1 MKAAVID
8 HSGPPEV
15 LQYREVPDPTPRPN
29 EVLVRNLAISIE
41 GGDVSSRAG
50 GRFAKTPHIVGY
62 QSAGEVVWVGPEAGD
77 FQVGDLVV
85 CTGGIGSHA
94 ELRAVSG
101 RTAWKLPAGM
111 DLHVASAI
119 PIPFGTADN
128 CLLAYGHLEAGET
141 AFIQS
146 GASGVGMA
154 AIQVA
159 KQAQPDD
166 IVVVLNPD
174 SGRGYLSRVFD
185 DDWMANFGFLL
196 ECDECI
202 AAVLDARGDTPSLLY
217 VNPDHTVRD
226 AIEMMR
232 ANSISQLPVCKNT
245 PPFANAEVSGAVDE
259 LELMEAVYRDPTVMA
274 RPVEHVMG
282 PKLPTIGVGQ
292 QVATAVAM
300 LDRSPALLVLS
311 GGRPLSVLT
320 RTDLLSYF
328 EELSNG

>member
-159 KQAQPDD
+159 KKAGAQVIATASSDARLEPLYALGLDHGINSASENVVERVMEITEKKGADVTLDGNGGRSLKQCVQVLGWKGRATFIGVTARESMD
-166 IVVVLNPD
+166 INVASLMGGNRSLIGLGLGYEMATPRVRAMVQRYIDGVAAGDYTVLLDKTFPLSEAAAAHAYIESRAAVGRVVLVP
-174 SGRGYLSRVFD
+174 
-185 DDWMANFGFLL
+185 
-196 ECDECI
+196 
-202 AAVLDARGDTPSLLY
+202 
-217 VNPDHTVRD
+217 
-226 AIEMMR
+226 
-232 ANSISQLPVCKNT
+232 
-245 PPFANAEVSGAVDE
+245 
-259 LELMEAVYRDPTVMA
+259 
-274 RPVEHVMG
+274 
-282 PKLPTIGVGQ
+282 
-292 QVATAVAM
+292 
-300 LDRSPALLVLS
+300 
-311 GGRPLSVLT
+311 
-320 RTDLLSYF
+320 
-328 EELSNG
+328 